1 MRRLALTIALLL
13 AGCAADGSAQR
24 VADGGKGPAPML
36 RITADADANGRRPVA
51 VDVVRVAD
59 PALAQRLGSLDA
71 ASWFRDRAALNDEAA
86 GRIAIASWEMVPG
99 QSVILRSLP
108 PFAAPP
114 STTIVFARYG
124 TPGAHRQSLGQSLDG
139 ASQLDIRLGRDG
151 FTVAPLPK
159 DTAP

>member
-13 AGCAADGSAQR
+13 AGCAADKAAPSTM
-24 VADGGKGPAPML
+24 DGGMETTPML

-59 PALAQRLGSLDA
+59 PALARRLGTLDA
-71 ASWFRDRAALNDEAA
+71 ASWFRDRVALNGEAA

-108 PFAAPP
+108 PFAATP
-114 STTIVFARYG
+114 SATIVFARYG
-124 TPGAHRQSLGQSLDG
+124 TPGAHRALLGQSPDG

-151 FTVAPLPK
+151 FTMAPLPR

>member
-1 MRRLALTIALLL
+1 
-13 AGCAADGSAQR
+13 
-24 VADGGKGPAPML
+24 ML
-36 RITADADANGRRPVA
+36 RISADADANGRRPVA

-59 PALAQRLGSLDA
+59 PALAHRIGSLDS
-71 ASWFRDRAALNDEAA
+71 ASWFRDRAALNGEAA

-108 PFAAPP
+108 PFAASP
-114 STTIVFARYG
+114 SATIVFARYG
-124 TPGAHRQSLGQSLDG
+124 TPGANRQSLGQSLDG
-139 ASQLDIRLGRDG
+139 TSALDIRLGRDG